1 MNNIL
6 PQVKALGKKQKLC
19 LYHASPIFREIKFLC
34 PPRYTC
40 TSHYCHREL
49 CMSTGGK
56 KRCGAS
62 KWMRVGK
69 TEVVSFHALP
79 SVREGGV
86 SSWVFHEWDVITK
99 KTRSGV
105 PEVAVGTSRIR
116 DSALMQGCPF
126 TVGQELGSDVPPLPR
141 AVSKQLLG
149 WRLLNCITG
158 QWRLVKTLMF
168 LTRAQV
174 KPLLSGIF

>member
-1 MNNIL
+1 MNNIS

-40 TSHYCHREL
+40 ISHYCHGEL

-62 KWMRVGK
+62 EWMRVGK
-69 TEVVSFHALP
+69 TEVVSFHGLP

-86 SSWVFHEWDVITK
+86 SGWVFHE
-99 KTRSGV
+99 
-105 PEVAVGTSRIR
+105 
-116 DSALMQGCPF
+116 
-126 TVGQELGSDVPPLPR
+126 
-141 AVSKQLLG
+141 
-149 WRLLNCITG
+149 
-158 QWRLVKTLMF
+158 
-168 LTRAQV
+168 
-174 KPLLSGIF
+174 